1 MKKNRYS
8 SSLLISN
15 ILNTFDTSYNFRPLD
30 SVTTA
35 LPTNKE
41 VTGSIFG
48 TAVGLLSNVELF
60 RGMYGLV
67 VFVVQYYLLC
77 PVLSSEG
84 VPALCWPQVRGGPP
98 IMSVLLKMVHT
109 NKKQTWKW
117 YKEKLKKM
125 NDNNTYNY

>member
-84 VPALCWPQVRGGPP
+84 VPALC
-98 IMSVLLKMVHT
+98 
-109 NKKQTWKW
+109 
-117 YKEKLKKM
+117 
-125 NDNNTYNY
+125 